1 MKSALFLS
9 FSFHLAVGMLWSLI
23 VKINQVQFVP
33 RQVYSV
39 DIVTAA
45 ELPKPPK
52 PAPKQEEPPAPKPE
66 PVKKVEEEVAPPLKP
81 KPKPK
86 PKPVEKVEKTMP
98 TTDEDKAEPPPDV
111 ADDTPVVTG
120 DISLD
125 GEDFPF
131 AYYLANM
138 RRKIAVFWQPG
149 GGEEKFCV
157 VYFRIGRNG
166 SIGSPTIETSS
177 GNLVFDRA
185 ALRAVH
191 RANPLPALPPA
202 YAEDELGV
210 HFSFSYI
217 RE

>member
-1 MKSALFLS
+1 MKSALVLS
-9 FSFHLAVGMLWSLI
+9 FTFHLAAGLFWSLI

-39 DIVTAA
+39 DIVTPA
-45 ELPKPPK
+45 ELPKPKPK
-52 PAPKQEEPPAPKPE
+52 PPKQEEPPAPQPAKE
-66 PVKKVEEEVAPPLKP
+66 VEEEEVAPPE

-86 PKPVEKVEKTMP
+86 PKPVTKPPVEKTMP
-98 TTDEDKAEPPPDV
+98 TTDESKAESPPEESQ
-111 ADDTPVVTG
+111 AEPVVTG

-131 AYYLANM
+131 AYYLATM
-138 RRKIAVFWQPG
+138 RRKIAAFWQPG
-149 GGEEKFCV
+149 GGEEKFCI
-157 VYFRIGRNG
+157 VYFTVGRDGTIHN
-166 SIGSPTIETSS
+166 PTIESSS

-191 RANPLPALPPA
+191 RANPLPSLPPA
-202 YAEDELGV
+202 YAEDHLGV